1 MHVVQARIILEQRLN
16 HLRALLP
23 QGGSAASSHE
33 VHIAKAIEAGTP
45 NAGGESKAESN
56 VLNASNLTIGAPA
69 VISAAVNPAADTVLF
84 THSQGFTASLDAMK
98 LRGDTALF
106 EGVHGAFD
114 RVCEELART

>member
-1 MHVVQARIILEQRLN
+1 MN

-23 QGGSAASSHE
+23 QGASAASSHE

-45 NAGGESKAESN
+45 NAYGESQEPN
-56 VLNASNLTIGAPA
+56 VLNASNLNIGAPA

-114 RVCEELART
+114 RVCAELART